1 MYRSTLLAALLAVTT
16 AAPAFSSEAG
26 FQPLGLWQEH
36 IGEGVTYGEPPAA
49 GSLLVVDPVAAV
61 PVSRRP
67 APRPV
72 ATTVAAPVA
81 VPRPVALKPEA
92 KQSLNEA
99 VKAPPVVDLMARRYD
114 AEVPMPHPDLEGY
127 AAPSARLNRPQP
139 YVRGT
144 DHGAVLG
151 VRVPLSANRAPAT
164 TNSTRSSG
172 ALNGLDGGFGR

>member
-1 MYRSTLLAALLAVTT
+1 MTT
-16 AAPAFSSEAG
+16 AAPAFSTEAG
-26 FQPLGLWQEH
+26 FQPLGLWQER
-36 IGEGVTYGEPPAA
+36 IGEGVAYGEPPAA

-67 APRPV
+67 APRPAAPV
-72 ATTVAAPVA
+72 ATPVAAPVPA
-81 VPRPVALKPEA
+81 PRPVALKPEA

-99 VKAPPVVDLMARRYD
+99 VKVPPVVDLMAPRYD

-127 AAPSARLNRPQP
+127 AAPAARLNRPQP

-151 VRVPLSANRAPAT
+151 VRVPLSANRASGT
-164 TNSTRSSG
+164 TSSTRSSG